1 MTVVNTSRQ
10 KAGQPQQVGPQE
22 LLSRSQVAERLLVCR
37 HTVARYTK
45 LGLLPVVVINRRV
58 LRYRPEDLDALI
70 ARSTYRL
77 SENTTYEHS

>member
-1 MTVVNTSRQ
+1 
-10 KAGQPQQVGPQE
+10 
-22 LLSRSQVAERLLVCR
+22 
-37 HTVARYTK
+37 
-45 LGLLPVVVINRRV
+45 V